1 MEIEWIIFL
10 SGLAL
15 TGGSVGVYQLN
26 LRLGKGLKQS
36 YKKVSDGELLRLV
49 GAHVGGNIT
58 LKQVK
63 RQTGLT
69 GTQAA
74 MRLNQLE
81 MGGGI
86 KTFYDSTDFEEGYAV
101 KDANLLNLPVTPKP
115 ASEITN
121 DDLVRLAESCNG
133 YLSKAAICVAFD
145 VSLKDAKK
153 LFKNL
158 RKAGLLEKQYNENFQ
173 AEYRL
178 PRSQNP
184 TATPLKKLRNG
195 NLNDAAIIQLAVERG
210 GVLTATALCVA
221 QEIAYE
227 KAEERLNAMQEKGI
241 FQVLPNAESGALEYH
256 LLDKSLLAQ

>member
-15 TGGSVGVYQLN
+15 TGGGTLWVRKLTKSLTRSYQKCRDAELIQLIESHNGVITFKE
-26 LRLGKGLKQS
+26 LR
-36 YKKVSDGELLRLV
+36 RL
-49 GAHVGGNIT
+49 
-58 LKQVK
+58 
-63 RQTGLT
+63 TGLSYSEAFT
-69 GTQAA
+69 
-74 MRLNQLE
+74 RLNQLTY
-81 MGGGI
+81 GGVT
-86 KTFYDSTDFEEGYAV
+86 KELYNSTGHILAGYTLKQA
-101 KDANLLNLPVTPKP
+101 LPRALASTPKP

-121 DDLVRLAESCNG
+121 DDLIHLAESCNG

-158 RKAGLLEKQYNENFQ
+158 RKAGLLEKQYNESFQ

-184 TATPLKKLRNG
+184 TATPLKKLRSG
-195 NLNDAAIIQLAVERG
+195 KLNDAAIIQLAVERG
-210 GVLTATALCVA
+210 DVLTATALCVA

-227 KAEERLNAMQEKGI
+227 KAEETLNAMQEKGI